1 MDGLLHALLT
11 FAQSGAVIQAL
22 VVVLVLGTEGRVVVI
37 AKGVPAGVPAV
48 VAKEKSVAVLFVAE
62 VELGV
67 FCISNTPLPVLKLQ
81 KAKGK
86 CRLRHGLFR
95 V

>member
-1 MDGLLHALLT
+1 MNCLLHALLT

-22 VVVLVLGTEGRVVVI
+22 VIVLVLCTEGRVVVI

-48 VAKEKSVAVLFVAE
+48 VAQEKSITVCFVVE

-67 FCISNTPLPVLKLQ
+67 FCISDTPLPVLKLQ
-81 KAKGK
+81 QAKGK
-86 CRLRHGLFR
+86 C
-95 V
+95 